1 MSFQDHLLRAPS
13 LGDRDP
19 AAARVRVQWL
29 GTAGFALRAEGRTLL
44 FDPYLTRAGLAAC
57 ALERL
62 VPDLDAIARHVPA
75 ADAIV
80 VGHTH
85 FDHALDV
92 PAIAKR
98 TGARVF
104 GSSSAAR
111 LCRLDAV
118 AEERIV
124 DVEGAL
130 RCSGASSYE
139 ADVGPFHLRF
149 FPSAHSK
156 LVLGRVPMKGEIDDC
171 DALPMRMHHYRCGA
185 VFCVEVTVLGRR
197 VVHLGSA
204 DLVEASLPPDV
215 AAPDLLLACV
225 AGWTKTAR
233 FPERVARAFD
243 PRAVLLS
250 HWDDFFTSIDRP
262 VRSLPA
268 MQIDRLVERLAR
280 EARDARVFTLDL
292 LGEVAL

>member
-1 MSFQDHLLRAPS
+1 MSFQDHLLHTPTIGHRS
-13 LGDRDP
+13 
-19 AAARVRVQWL
+19 AADARVRVQWL
-29 GTAGFALRAEGRTLL
+29 GTAGFAIRADGHTLL

-62 VPDLDAIARHVPA
+62 EPDLAAIARHVPE

-118 AEERIV
+118 PEERIV
-124 DVEGAL
+124 DVERAL
-130 RCSGASSYE
+130 RAATYE

-185 VFCVEVTVLGRR
+185 VFCVEVTVLGKR

-215 AAPDLLLACV
+215 AEADLLLACV
-225 AGWTKTAR
+225 AGWTKTPR

-250 HWDDFFTSIDRP
+250 HWDDFFTSLDRP

-268 MQIDRLVERLAR
+268 MQIDRLAERLSRAS
-280 EARDARVFTLDL
+280 RDARVFTLDL
-292 LGEVAL
+292 LGEVAI